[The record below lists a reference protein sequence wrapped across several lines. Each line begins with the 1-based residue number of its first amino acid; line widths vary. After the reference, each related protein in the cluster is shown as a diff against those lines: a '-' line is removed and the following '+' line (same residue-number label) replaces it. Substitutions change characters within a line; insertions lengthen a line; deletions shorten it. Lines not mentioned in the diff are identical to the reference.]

1 LSVPHP
7 QSSLVSRQDE
17 EARKRQATWQL
28 GAEHAASNLKQIAK
42 RRTDIFGSGDV
53 EAEIGQRVRDMGDKA

>member
-1 LSVPHP
+1 MPHP